1 MKIYSFA
8 VTAAFFLFAFGCGVR
23 IGALRCARDA
33 GQRAI
38 IQQNK
43 NIKNQ
48 VTVYE
53 KTMHTG
59 VRDIRRVLREK
70 YTIAE

>member
-1 MKIYSFA
+1 MKIYLFA
-8 VTAAFFLFAFGCGVR
+8 ATTAFFLFAFGGVR

-38 IQQNK
+38 TQQNK
-43 NIKNQ
+43 NIKTQ